1 MKVHHLCA
9 NNSSKANKKEETE
22 RGSKMNR
29 NQRRLMKRK
38 NELIASEIRRDILR
52 QTEQQ
57 LNDGRV
63 EAMMLCFTLAMHR
76 ELGFEK
82 DQCMKIL
89 QAVDS
94 LMAPWIKNECDLETM
109 SQWAFDEV
117 GIEIQY

>member
-1 MKVHHLCA
+1 
-9 NNSSKANKKEETE
+9 
-22 RGSKMNR
+22 MNR

-38 NELIASEIRRDILR
+38 NALIASEIRRDILR

-76 ELGFEK
+76 ELSFEK

-109 SQWAFDEV
+109 SQWVFDEV